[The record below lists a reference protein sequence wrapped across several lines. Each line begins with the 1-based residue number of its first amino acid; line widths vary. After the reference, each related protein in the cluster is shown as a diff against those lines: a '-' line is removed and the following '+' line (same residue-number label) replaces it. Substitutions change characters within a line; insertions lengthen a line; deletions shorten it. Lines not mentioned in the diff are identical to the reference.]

1 MRELQPHL
9 RVILPLPGSSGWESG
24 SSGEG
29 SFGSS
34 GEGNQLDKSKWRE
47 RIQQWK
53 ASQQSQDLS
62 NADSSTRQENVLAA
76 SPELLGRQE
85 PHLQEE
91 QQPRRQSSILKQG
104 NSGQSVPMR
113 RQGTSVTVMSPPSC
127 EDFRKNDPRRHQDKH
142 FSRVNKMEEFRPTK
156 AEVDRR
162 RSYVDKG
169 LRSPSKR
176 RRENDGSSCEIQQYY
191 RVLLEDGTPE
201 FTAIAERHRGTS
213 LERRWDAAK
222 GNHYVATEHIPAQ
235 APLFIFGG
243 ELGDPDAFPAGHA
256 RWVKQLEYKHTY
268 IDGYPYEADGTTLRL
283 PSTHHG
289 PLLSEPSDG
298 RPSAR
303 FVDVVPHAF
312 KRGAL
317 AGLLPPVKL
326 VLAGANGLV
335 PGQEVTVTYGVHSE
349 ARGVKHPHVV
359 PATRRRSAEELV
371 VVNSSSYG
379 ADSSAE
385 SARMVKLPKA
395 PPPAPATSQP
405 LDSYSAADSSDEEAK
420 HIGARSGALKPAA
433 KAAAEALDSS
443 DEENAHLVK
452 LPKAPPPA
460 PATSQPSHGY
470 SAADSSDEEA
480 KRIGARSVALKPAAK
495 AAAKGAGSSFRRSS
509 LPLRHPL
516 RQPASGPQSSD
527 TEGAQQVAPAAE
539 PNSCTALMAP
549 NLSTAL
555 TVESRFTIPLHC
567 PQCTKLMKWEP
578 TAPPGSEDS
587 FRCNG
592 AACVVDEETGRGR
605 FLQDGEGRYAC
616 TGCDKDLC
624 EGCGARTVHQGR
636 PADEGQHWE
645 GNGPSL
651 ATNSPPLPSA
661 ATSAVAPPI
670 LLLAFVPTAASP
682 AFAPTATSATIAC
695 ANEPTPSLAST
706 WSCSSIVSVDALP
719 VRPFLGAQSEAVRD
733 QLWCPAHDVV
743 GAIGLRANL
752 IQKLGDPACFVSS
765 DVLQVL
771 FAQLMNDHTFNGE
784 ARNTLQQSFVVSPDA
799 SHSLQTLL
807 SDAAS
812 DMDIMSQSSA
822 QRLFGERQYLRRRC
836 LSLCTK
842 ACVVMPLFSKKH
854 FTQLLFELPVDDES
868 VACFGEHG
876 TVYYLDT
883 YAVDVDDPRT
893 VPQAACNALCIWA
906 QAMLDIATAEGVNGW
921 HTGKCVNLRQARR
934 KILKGVSGVQSSANL
949 DCAIWVL
956 VSDSTQEPPPPPSNY
971 SPIPTHHP
979 SISLPSSRNWPSV
992 G

>member
-268 IDGYPYEADGTTLRL
+268 IDGYHYEADGTTLRL

-379 ADSSAE
+379 ADGSAE

-395 PPPAPATSQP
+395 TPPAPATSQP
-405 LDSYSAADSSDEEAK
+405 LDS
-420 HIGARSGALKPAA
+420 
-433 KAAAEALDSS
+433 
-443 DEENAHLVK
+443 
-452 LPKAPPPA
+452 
-460 PATSQPSHGY
+460 Y

-555 TVESRFTIPLHC
+555 TVESRFTIPVHC

-605 FLQDGEGRYAC
+605 FLQDGECRYAC

-784 ARNTLQQSFVVSPDA
+784 ARNTLQQSFVVSPEA

-822 QRLFGERQYLRRRC
+822 QRLFGERQCLRRRC

-854 FTQLLFELPVDDES
+854 FTQLLFALPVDDES

-992 G
+992 